1 VGDDRREA
9 EQLTAAGQD
18 ELLRILGV
26 DGVEHWTRPDVGWSL
41 FAASPS
47 LWILYGPCVEHG
59 AMMTAI
65 ALPPGRPVPLGH
77 VRDAE
82 DLRDAIRAQVD
93 ISDTD
98 AMALLADYQ
107 DARVG

>member
-1 VGDDRREA
+1 
-9 EQLTAAGQD
+9 
-18 ELLRILGV
+18 
-26 DGVEHWTRPDVGWSL
+26 
-41 FAASPS
+41 
-47 LWILYGPCVEHG
+47 
-59 AMMTAI
+59 
-65 ALPPGRPVPLGH
+65 VPLGY

>member
-1 VGDDRREA
+1 V
-9 EQLTAAGQD
+9 
-18 ELLRILGV
+18 V
-26 DGVEHWTRPDVGWSL
+26 GVEHWTRPDVGWSL
-41 FAASPS
+41 FAASRS
-47 LWILYGPCVEHG
+47 LWILYGPYVEHG

-82 DLRDAIRAQVD
+82 DFRDAIRAQVD